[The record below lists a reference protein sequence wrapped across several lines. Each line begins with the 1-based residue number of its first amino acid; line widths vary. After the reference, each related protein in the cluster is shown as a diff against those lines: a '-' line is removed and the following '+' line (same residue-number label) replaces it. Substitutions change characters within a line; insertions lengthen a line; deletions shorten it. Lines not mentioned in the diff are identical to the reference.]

1 MVISYLNKYKF
12 YFLLISVV
20 FANLS
25 LLFNYFLVGLSL
37 WLLRGYSK
45 YLIEKN
51 VVLLFVFTL
60 TYDLVMNSGGVVG
73 RTANILLPVSF
84 YIIGKYLTK
93 KTAGEY
99 QLIALIFSFL
109 LIFITI
115 PTVSY
120 LYNVL
125 SFGFNFSGLRLFGLE
140 TKSIAFTNFSSY
152 FAYGMSFFPLIF
164 FNSKNS
170 SEKIIKRNGV
180 IFFLLAVIIV
190 GSIGQRTGF
199 FILLISFFIYI
210 LTMRLNYIVSILIK
224 GLVIAILIFIGSS
237 VINFNWIY
245 ETKIYERLF
254 VSDAEKGI
262 LSTRT
267 EIWELAIDDFS
278 NNYKGN
284 KNYSG
289 LDGGYTYAHNF
300 WLDVGLRA
308 GYVVLSSL
316 TLLTVLYISNLA
328 ALLKKPLLMVTK
340 LIIIFLSVAIF
351 ATFMVEPI
359 MQGYTHFFCS
369 FTFIFGVLSGVNF
382 KTNLS
387 KGYNV

>member
-1 MVISYLNKYKF
+1 MIISCLYRDKF
-12 YFLLISVV
+12 YFLFILFV
-20 FANLS
+20 FANFS
-25 LLFNYFLVGLSL
+25 ILFNYILIGVSL
-37 WLLRGYSK
+37 WLLRRSSK
-45 YLIEKN
+45 YIIDINL
-51 VVLLFVFTL
+51 VFLFIFTL
-60 TYDLVMNSGGVVG
+60 TYNLALYSGGFVG
-73 RTANILLPVSF
+73 RTADILLPVSF

-99 QLIALIFSFL
+99 QIIALIFSFL

-125 SFGFNFSGLRLFGLE
+125 SFGFDFSNLRLLGSGS
-140 TKSIAFTNFSSY
+140 KSIAFTNFSSY
-152 FAYGMSFFPLIF
+152 FAYGMSFSPLIF

-180 IFFLLAVIIV
+180 IFFLLALLII

-199 FILLISFFIYI
+199 FILLISFFIFI
-210 LTMRLNYIVSILIK
+210 LTKRLNYIVSILTR
-224 GLVIAILIFIGSS
+224 GLVFVALIIIGSS
-237 VINFNWIY
+237 VINFDWIY

-254 VSDAEKGI
+254 VSDAENGV

-267 EIWELAIDDFS
+267 EIWELAFDDFGR
-278 NNYKGN
+278 NYSGN
-284 KNYSG
+284 KNFSG
-289 LDGGYTYAHNF
+289 LNEGYSYAHNL

-308 GYVVLSSL
+308 GYIVLSFI
-316 TLLTVLYISNLA
+316 TFLTVLYISNLA
-328 ALLKKPLLMVTK
+328 TLIKKPLLMGTK
-340 LIIIFLSVAIF
+340 LIIIFLSVSIF

-359 MQGYTHFFCS
+359 IQGYTFFFCS
-369 FTFIFGVLSGVNF
+369 FTFIFGVLGGVNF

-387 KGYNV
+387 RR